1 MLVGLLL
8 VSRTATTIGMYIPES
23 FRIVDEPE
31 IEAFL
36 QRYDFATIVTP
47 APETLIATH
56 VPVAVKRDGPRLVL
70 LGHVAKANPHWKS
83 MDGTIESLVI
93 FHGPHGYVSPR
104 WYATSP
110 AVPTWNYAV
119 VHAYGRPQTREE
131 PAFIEA
137 LLVDLLRRY
146 EGSGSDAWRIE
157 DLPVDY
163 RSRQLSG
170 IVGFEMPVLR
180 LEAKFKL
187 GQNRA
192 AIDRARTIE
201 ELERK
206 NSSEASNLAAFM
218 RAHVKDG

>member
-1 MLVGLLL
+1 
-8 VSRTATTIGMYIPES
+8 MYIPES

-36 QRYDFATIVTP
+36 QRYDFATMVSP
-47 APETLIATH
+47 APEAMIATH
-56 VPVAVKRDGPRLVL
+56 LPVVVKRDGPRLVI
-70 LGHVAKANPHWKS
+70 LGHVAKANAHWKS

-104 WYATSP
+104 WYANSP

-119 VHAYGRPQTREE
+119 VHAYGRPQAKEE

-137 LLVDLLRRY
+137 LLVDLIRRY

-163 RSRQLSG
+163 RRRQLSG
-170 IVGFEMPVLR
+170 IVGFEMPVVR

-192 AIDRARTIE
+192 AVDRARTIE

-206 NSSEASNLAAFM
+206 NAPDASSLAAFM
-218 RAHVKDG
+218 RSHVKNGQT

>member
-1 MLVGLLL
+1 
-8 VSRTATTIGMYIPES
+8 MYIPES
-23 FRIVDEPE
+23 FRIVEEPE

-36 QRYDFATIVTP
+36 QRYDFATMVSP

-56 VPVAVKRDGPRLVL
+56 VPVVVKRDGPRLVVH
-70 LGHVAKANPHWKS
+70 GHVAKANTHWKS

-104 WYATSP
+104 WYANSP

-119 VHAYGRPQTREE
+119 VHAYGRPQAREE

-157 DLPVDY
+157 DLPADY
-163 RSRQLSG
+163 RSRSEEHTSELQSQSN
-170 IVGFEMPVLR
+170 IVCRLLLEKKYLLQCGSAMPVYR
-180 LEAKFKL
+180 LCYIFQFLFQAL
-187 GQNRA
+187 
-192 AIDRARTIE
+192 
-201 ELERK
+201 
-206 NSSEASNLAAFM
+206 
-218 RAHVKDG
+218 

>member
-1 MLVGLLL
+1 
-8 VSRTATTIGMYIPES
+8 MYIPES
-23 FRIVDEPE
+23 FRIVEEPE

-36 QRYDFATIVTP
+36 HSYDFATMVSP

-56 VPVAVKRDGPRLVL
+56 VPVVVKRDGPRLVVH
-70 LGHVAKANPHWKS
+70 GHVAKANAHWKS

-104 WYATSP
+104 WYSSSP

-119 VHAYGRPQTREE
+119 VHAYGRPQAREE

-170 IVGFEMPVLR
+170 IVGFEMPVVR

-192 AIDRARTIE
+192 AVDRARTIE

-206 NSSEASNLAAFM
+206 NSPEASNLAAFM
-218 RAHVKDG
+218 RSHLKDG

>member
-119 VHAYGRPQTREE
+119 VHAYGRPQAREE

-146 EGSGSDAWRIE
+146 EGSDAWRIE

>member
-1 MLVGLLL
+1 
-8 VSRTATTIGMYIPES
+8 MYIPES

-36 QRYDFATIVTP
+36 QRYDFATMVSP

-56 VPVAVKRDGPRLVL
+56 VPVVVKRDGPRLVV
-70 LGHVAKANPHWKS
+70 LGHVAKANAHWKS

-104 WYATSP
+104 WYANSP

-119 VHAYGRPQTREE
+119 VHAYGRPQAREE

-137 LLVDLLRRY
+137 LLVDLVHRY
-146 EGSGSDAWRIE
+146 EGSGSNAWRIE

-163 RSRQLSG
+163 RSRQLSA
-170 IVGFEMPVLR
+170 IVGFEMPVVR

-192 AIDRARTIE
+192 AVDRVRTDRRAGAK
-201 ELERK
+201 ELPRGIQL
-206 NSSEASNLAAFM
+206 SGVHAFTREGQLTPKWST
-218 RAHVKDG
+218 RA